1 MLNYRMS
8 EMLKRQIH
16 DRVNRI
22 GPFLNKYRLLIFFI
36 GLVNYYELVYRLWI
50 FKNMSLDFIF
60 PVLFSFSCGVVL
72 FLACGI
78 FKERIN
84 KILAFIFIK
93 LLFLVYSVQLI
104 YFCIFRTPL
113 SLYSITGAGDA
124 LRLKDIVI
132 SAILKNI
139 AAVIL
144 LLVPMMLFIIF
155 HRRFSFFRVKP
166 ETAAGVL
173 VFCLISFSVSIA
185 CVNMT
190 NKNTLSQ
197 YTLYYKTF
205 SPELSVSRLGLLT
218 TMRLDIQRLIFG
230 SGSDHKAAE
239 VFSRP
244 DGQNTGRIQDNRAGN
259 EEEGKDGKSV
269 GSSDS
274 SGGIGMNESN
284 SEDNSKSDRM
294 DIGSETG
301 MPKAETSPYDIYN
314 IMDIDFKALTEGE
327 KNPAILDMHRYFST
341 LQPTKKNEYTGMFKG
356 DNLIMITAESFAPYA
371 LSPELTPTLYE
382 MSKSGFVFNNFYN
395 PVWGVSTTDG
405 EYVACTGLIP
415 KTGTWSMAKSG
426 KNHMPFT
433 MGNQF
438 KKLGYTTKAYHNHT
452 YTYYKRHISHPNMGY
467 EFKAVGNGLNIK
479 ETWPESDLE
488 MIEVT
493 TGEFIGLQPFH
504 AYYMTIS
511 GHMNYNFYGNN
522 IAMKNKQ
529 YVEHLPYSD
538 ESKAYIA
545 CNLELEFAVRT
556 LIERLEEAG
565 IADKTVI
572 AISADHYPYGL
583 PRECIDELAG
593 HKVENN
599 FELYKS
605 TFILW
610 KKGMDP
616 VVVDKP
622 CSSLDI
628 IPTLSNLFGLEYD
641 SRLLMGSD
649 ILSDAPPLV
658 IFSNRSWI
666 TERAMYN
673 SITDTAVFT
682 DGSGNDSA
690 YIELINSIVA
700 DKFLYSEKILDT
712 DYYDRVLPK
721 GN

>member
-1 MLNYRMS
+1 MS

-173 VFCLISFSVSIA
+173 VFCLISFTVSIA

>member
-173 VFCLISFSVSIA
+173 VFCLISFTVSIA

>member
-1 MLNYRMS
+1 MS

-22 GPFLNKYRLLIFFI
+22 GPFLSKYRLLIFFI

-173 VFCLISFSVSIA
+173 VFCLISFTVSIA

-682 DGSGNDSA
+682 DGTGNDST

>member
-78 FKERIN
+78 FKERN

-173 VFCLISFSVSIA
+173 VFCLISFTVSIA

>member
-78 FKERIN
+78 FKERN

-173 VFCLISFSVSIA
+173 VFCLISFTVSIA

-382 MSKSGFVFNNFYN
+382 MSKRGFVFNNFYN

>member
-173 VFCLISFSVSIA
+173 VFCLISFTVSIA

-230 SGSDHKAAE
+230 FGSDHKAAE

-467 EFKAVGNGLNIK
+467 DFKAVGNGLNIK

>member
-1 MLNYRMS
+1 MS

-294 DIGSETG
+294 DIGSQTG
-301 MPKAETSPYDIYN
+301 MPKAEASPYDIYN

-341 LQPTKKNEYTGMFKG
+341 LKPTKKNEYTGMFKG